1 MPKKKAR
8 KDKRLKVDVWVTD
21 GLRAA
26 VGELLRDDG
35 KPANDEQVRVW
46 AQQVLDFQSNVE
58 VDKFEEHRKAGK
70 RRRRGQ

>member
-1 MPKKKAR
+1 MPRKKS

-26 VGELLRDDG
+26 VGQLMRDDD
-35 KPANDEQVRVW
+35 KPANDEQVRLW
-46 AQQVLDFQSNVE
+46 AQGQVDDASVEE
-58 VDKFEEHRKAGK
+58 VDKFEAHRKAGK